1 MSTSTQMFRSAPA
14 RRLMYD
20 TLKMTAAAALLGLS
34 IGLLPMGLGQAHG
47 ADTAHITVNANAFGS
62 TRSIS
67 ISPNK
72 SVILDLPVDVKE
84 VIVSQPGVVNA
95 ILRSKRRAVLQST
108 GSGDTNMIF
117 LDANGRTIVVLDVA
131 VKGATS
137 NVAAALR
144 DAYAKVLPGSDI
156 DVESVGLVD
165 ANGNN
170 INRIVLSGTVNTAE
184 DVDKAVKIAGQF
196 AGSPENVASV
206 ITVAGPQ
213 QVMLKVTVAEV
224 QRTLAKQLG
233 INLSGSFSVGSF
245 SAGFNSPMATNAQ
258 IPVVGGNTSFP
269 IGDAS
274 LTAQLRALEGR
285 GALRTLAEPV
295 LTAMS
300 GQPATFLAGGELPY
314 LTTNDNGMAVTEFK
328 PYGVQLEFTPTIKSD
343 GNIEIK
349 VKTTVSEPAG
359 QGALNT
365 RDISTTVELGVG
377 QTLSIGGMLS
387 ERSHHQIDRLPGVG
401 DIPILGALF
410 RSREYTSDRT
420 ELVFLVTPYY
430 ARAKEK
436 MPELPTDNMQFAGDA
451 EAMFLGHIE
460 TIYGVGPDG
469 MRGSYDG
476 SVGFLLD

>member
-1 MSTSTQMFRSAPA
+1 MS
-14 RRLMYD
+14 D
-20 TLKMTAAAALLGLS
+20 TLKMTALAAVLGLS
-34 IGLLPMGLGQAHG
+34 IGLVPLGFSPAQG
-47 ADTAHITVNANAFGS
+47 ADTAHITINSSAFGT

-72 SVILDLPVDVKE
+72 SVILDLPVDAKE
-84 VIVSQPGVVNA
+84 VIVSNPGVASA
-95 ILRSKRRAVLQST
+95 IIRSKRRAVLQST

-144 DAYAKVLPGSDI
+144 DAYAKVLPGSNI

-165 ANGNN
+165 VNGNA
-170 INRIVLSGTVNTAE
+170 INRVVLSGTVNSAE
-184 DVDKAVKIAGQF
+184 DLDKAVKIAGQF
-196 AGSPENVASV
+196 AGSPDNVASV
-206 ITVAGPQ
+206 LSVGGPQ

-224 QRTLAKQLG
+224 QRNLAKQLG
-233 INLSGSFSVGSF
+233 INLSGSFSVGSITG
-245 SAGFNSPMATNAQ
+245 GFNTPMATNAE
-258 IPVVGGNTSFP
+258 IPAVGGSGTIP

-274 LTAQLRALEGR
+274 LTAELRALETR
-285 GALRTLAEPV
+285 GGLRTLAEPV
-295 LTAMS
+295 LTALS

-314 LTTNDNGMAVTEFK
+314 LTTNDNGQAVTEFK

-343 GNIEIK
+343 GTVELK
-349 VKTTVSEPAG
+349 VKSTVSEPAG

-365 RDISTTVELGVG
+365 RDVSTTVALGVG

-387 ERSHHQIDRLPGVG
+387 ERSRHDITRLPGLG

-430 ARAKEK
+430 ARAKAT
-436 MPELPTDNMQFAGDA
+436 MPELPTDNIQFAGDA
-451 EAMFLGHIE
+451 EAIFLGHIE